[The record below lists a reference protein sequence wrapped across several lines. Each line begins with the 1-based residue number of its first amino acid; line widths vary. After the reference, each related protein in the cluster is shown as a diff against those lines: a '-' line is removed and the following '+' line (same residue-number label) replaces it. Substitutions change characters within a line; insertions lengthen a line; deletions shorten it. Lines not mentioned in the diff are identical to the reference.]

1 MAGAGPEGTGRGA
14 RPGLPAGGAGRDG
27 GGGVPSWFPLVV
39 ASWEVPWIL

>member
-1 MAGAGPEGTGRGA
+1 MAGAGPEGPGSGA
-14 RPGLPAGGAGRDG
+14 RPGLPAGGAGRD